1 MEPEPVVGLPAIIPS
16 LPSGTTMALWP
27 LSALAVAGEAPP
39 PLYANGGKWLHP
51 LFGLLEILASDS
63 AATDERAKLVS
74 AGELFLRDRVIGRG
88 AAFLILRAGIRN
100 AWADVVSDG
109 AMDLFEASGARLA
122 GGERVA
128 AIGCRTESLLRDIRD
143 AEVAWTLLLELGL
156 VEGQTNNRAKHLCA
170 TAGW

>member
-1 MEPEPVVGLPAIIPS
+1 VEPGPVVRFPAIIPA
-16 LPSGTTMALWP
+16 LPSDATMALWP
-27 LSALAVAGEAPP
+27 LAVLADAAEAPQ
-39 PLYANGGKWLHP
+39 PLYSSGGKWLHP
-51 LFGLLEILASDS
+51 LFDLLELLSGDS
-63 AATDERAKLVS
+63 AATEEGAGLGS

-109 AMDLFEASGARLA
+109 AVGLFEANGARLA

-143 AEVAWTLLLELGL
+143 AEVAWTLLLER
-156 VEGQTNNRAKHLCA
+156 RAVGA
-170 TAGW
+170 S